1 MTNFS
6 TEWKSSSKPKK
17 QRKYRLNAVL
27 HVKQKFMHSHL
38 SKELRKKY
46 GKRSM
51 GLRKG
56 DRVKILRGQFK
67 KHEGKVERIDMRNT
81 RVFINGAEY
90 SKKDGTTILL
100 GMSPSNIMITE
111 LAFEDKSRQKL
122 AERK

>member
-1 MTNFS
+1 MANFS

-38 SKELRKKY
+38 SKELVKKH

-56 DRVKILRGQFK
+56 DKVKILRGQFK
-67 KHEGKVERIDMRNT
+67 KHEGKVERIDMKNT
-81 RVFINGAEY
+81 RVFVNGTE
-90 SKKDGTTILL
+90 SVKKDGTKKLL
-100 GMSPSNIMITE
+100 GMNPSNLMITE
-111 LAFEDKSRQKL
+111 LSLEDKSRQKII
-122 AERK
+122 ERK